1 MEVCEPGWYQSQS
14 EETLW
19 NNTGAKGTE
28 LKQCIIHQTCWH
40 LRLLC
45 SGKEFSL
52 HKRDQRGFSD
62 AQGTQW
68 GKRGHKHK
76 YSEASSSLRQS
87 QRTLESKDAHC
98 KKSLANSYLRWSQ
111 RTANTG
117 ALLFSVRSFTRHLP
131 TAGYAI
137 KAKKWSGDFQRLN
150 HWCSTW
156 SNHHNIVLLRWFIQ
170 CSMSCRWELTIFR
183 WYYAKCTLKTC
194 CNVKFVMQ
202 GILQKVQPATSQRHP
217 MMIQQV
223 SGKVGKWCYLSEQVD
238 NTHYTIQLYQYISP
252 TNPPKAQQQWDC
264 GLDSRLISKS
274 SR

>member
-170 CSMSCRWELTIFR
+170 CSMSCRWEHNISLILCKMHFKNLLQCEVRDAGHT
-183 WYYAKCTLKTC
+183 AKSTASDQSKAS
-194 CNVKFVMQ
+194 NDDPASVRQ
-202 GILQKVQPATSQRHP
+202 GR
-217 MMIQQV
+217 
-223 SGKVGKWCYLSEQVD
+223 
-238 NTHYTIQLYQYISP
+238 
-252 TNPPKAQQQWDC
+252 
-264 GLDSRLISKS
+264 
-274 SR
+274 